1 MEAAENPPRRV
12 ASTFWRPPNAAR
24 RSRSS
29 IFSERTR
36 VETQV
41 KNLCSC
47 GRESV
52 EEQDGRSAKPSAE
65 PADDGNA
72 QRPISMP
79 GRTPL
84 PCTAPL
90 SPSRSDFP
98 PGDPLLA
105 CIYGQGARTQHTG
118 RPTRESRPL
127 VVGPRPCLDVAL
139 GGNSA
144 QASLCS
150 LACGL
155 PLSCSRCCCSRRPT
169 GTHMMHTHTQTNART
184 RTYASPSRTFP
195 ISLFSSACYGSVLP
209 TCRHPEH
216 LWSFKQP
223 YSILSPPLCLHHP
236 GQNTMCVRHAF
247 SPPHTPPP
255 HPSEI
260 IHRRTF

>member
-1 MEAAENPPRRV
+1 MHPVLVSTTHAAVYRLPALPPGTRAPKPGKSTVSWPSSLTAQIRPSSRGIPPPFPAFRCFQRARTGHWPLLARAIRTYGHRFPGYVGVESLEGRIDKTMEAAENPPWRV
-12 ASTFWRPPNAAR
+12 ASTFWRPPNAVR
-24 RSRSS
+24 RSKSS

-127 VVGPRPCLDVAL
+127 VVGPRPCLDV
-139 GGNSA
+139 
-144 QASLCS
+144 
-150 LACGL
+150 
-155 PLSCSRCCCSRRPT
+155 P
-169 GTHMMHTHTQTNART
+169 
-184 RTYASPSRTFP
+184 
-195 ISLFSSACYGSVLP
+195 
-209 TCRHPEH
+209 
-216 LWSFKQP
+216 
-223 YSILSPPLCLHHP
+223 
-236 GQNTMCVRHAF
+236 
-247 SPPHTPPP
+247 
-255 HPSEI
+255 
-260 IHRRTF
+260 